1 MAQTAQRVFSGTPW
15 EEAVGYCRALRVG
28 NQVFVSGTSPSNPDG
43 TTFAPND
50 AYGQT
55 KRCFDLIAA
64 ALDPLGGTLAHVVR
78 TRIYVTDI
86 DCWDAIAQVHQEL
99 FGEHP
104 PANTLVEVNRLI
116 NADMLVEI
124 EVDAILPEN
133 APPPAP
139 ALPRQSARQSPQQS
153 PRQSPIYRQA
163 YQRPISA
170 PNYPPIGGGEL
181 DESCLD

>member
-28 NQVFVSGTSPSNPDG
+28 NQIFVSGTSPSNPDG
-43 TTFAPND
+43 TTFAPGD

-64 ALDPLGGTLAHVVR
+64 ALDPLGATLAHVVR

-86 DCWDAIAQVHQEL
+86 GCWDAIAQVHQEL

-104 PANTLVEVNRLI
+104 PANTLVEVTRLI

-124 EVDAILPEN
+124 EVDAILPEGGT
-133 APPPAP
+133 PPAR
-139 ALPRQSARQSPQQS
+139 ALPRHSAHQP
-153 PRQSPIYRQA
+153 PRQPPLYRPA
-163 YQRPISA
+163 YQQPVSA
-170 PNYPPIGGGEL
+170 PKYPPIGGGEL